1 MAAIAP
7 GREQKFPGECRGG
20 EVMTKWTVWT
30 AMLGIGLL
38 GLGAL
43 GTTAAHA
50 QSMTLTSSD
59 IKEGATIANEQVF
72 KGFGCTGGNISPEL
86 SWSGAPS
93 ATKSFAVSIYDPDAP
108 TGSGWWH
115 WVVFNIPA
123 GTTSLPKG
131 AGDVKKK
138 SMPKGAI
145 QSRTDF
151 GSDGYGGPC
160 PPAGDKPH
168 HYQITVFAVDV
179 DKLPDAKNDAASAA
193 LVGFDLHFHTLAKA
207 TLTGLYGR

>member
-1 MAAIAP
+1 MKSILWIAA
-7 GREQKFPGECRGG
+7 
-20 EVMTKWTVWT
+20 T
-30 AMLGIGLL
+30 AVTLL
-38 GLGAL
+38 GVN
-43 GTTAAHA
+43 AAQA
-50 QSMTLTSSD
+50 QSLTLTSAD

-72 KGFGCTGGNISPEL
+72 KGFGCTGGNVSPAL
-86 SWSGAPS
+86 AWSNAPS
-93 ATKSFAVSIYDPDAP
+93 GTKSFAVSIYDPDAP

-123 GTTSLPKG
+123 NVTSLPKG
-131 AGDVKKK
+131 AGDAKKS
-138 SMPKGAI
+138 SMPKGAV

-179 DKLPDAKNDAASAA
+179 DKLPDAKDHSASAA